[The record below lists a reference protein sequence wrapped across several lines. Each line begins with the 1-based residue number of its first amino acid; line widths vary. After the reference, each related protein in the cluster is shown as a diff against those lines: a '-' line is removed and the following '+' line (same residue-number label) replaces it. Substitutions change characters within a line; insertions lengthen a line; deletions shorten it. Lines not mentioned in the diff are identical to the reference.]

1 MVGTLKSSKALTAR
15 GVQYEK
21 RVGLHADSACT
32 GLCLNVKLNA
42 DGVVNRSWI
51 YRYTSRTRL
60 TKSGKPARVEMG
72 LGSLDALA
80 LDKAR
85 VVANHWRSVL
95 NEGQDPIAV
104 RDAQNKK
111 QRQQTLTFKECV
123 NKYIQS
129 KRAGWKSEKH
139 AQQWENTLTT
149 YAYPVIGH
157 LEPKDIDTALVVRVL
172 EPIWTDKP
180 ETASRVRQRIE
191 SVMGWAS
198 AHKLFIGDN
207 PARLANHL
215 ENLLT
220 KIPKT
225 RRVKHHPALP
235 YEKLNEF
242 VTALHTRPSASA
254 LALEFLLLT
263 ATRTSE
269 VINAKWEEID
279 LKQKLWVIPAERMKA
294 GKAHTVPLNDRALEI
309 LNQQI
314 AVKEGGYLFMVM
326 FRGKVK
332 PLSIGAMLQLMRG
345 MAGFNEYVPHG
356 FRSTFTDWG
365 NEESSH
371 SHEVIEM
378 ALAHAIK
385 SSTERAYRRGDLL
398 QKRRNLMNDWQ
409 AYIQTKPVT
418 VAEAEEVAHGG

>member
-1 MVGTLKSSKALTAR
+1 
-15 GVQYEK
+15 
-21 RVGLHADSACT
+21 
-32 GLCLNVKLNA
+32 
-42 DGVVNRSWI
+42 
-51 YRYTSRTRL
+51 
-60 TKSGKPARVEMG
+60 
-72 LGSLDALA
+72 
-80 LDKAR
+80 
-85 VVANHWRSVL
+85 
-95 NEGQDPIAV
+95 
-104 RDAQNKK
+104 
-111 QRQQTLTFKECV
+111 
-123 NKYIQS
+123 
-129 KRAGWKSEKH
+129 
-139 AQQWENTLTT
+139 
-149 YAYPVIGH
+149 
-157 LEPKDIDTALVVRVL
+157 
-172 EPIWTDKP
+172 
-180 ETASRVRQRIE
+180 
-191 SVMGWAS
+191 MGWAS

-220 KIPKT
+220 KISKT

-242 VTALHTRPSASA
+242 VTALNARPSASA
-254 LALEFLLLT
+254 LALEFLILT

-294 GKAHTVPLNDRALEI
+294 GKAHTVPLNDRAVEI
-309 LNQQI
+309 LKQQL
-314 AVKEGGYLFMVM
+314 AVREGEYVFMVVH
-326 FRGKVK
+326 RDKVK

-365 NEESSH
+365 NEESNH

-398 QKRRNLMNDWQ
+398 EKRRNLMSDWQ
-409 AYIQTKPVT
+409 AYIQTVQQPVP
-418 VAEAEEVAHGG
+418 EAEEVEHGG